1 MEVFLILVMGIGGL
15 MALLAGG
22 ALVLFG
28 DRMRAAD
35 ERAGRV
41 NAKSMTPAAQRRFGI
56 IMTVVGALF
65 VLATLF
71 LL

>member
-1 MEVFLILVMGIGGL
+1 MEILLIAIMGIGGL

-22 ALVLFG
+22 ALWLFG
-28 DRMRAAD
+28 DRLRAAD
-35 ERAGRV
+35 ERAGRN
-41 NAKSMTPAAQRRFGI
+41 NAKAMTPAAQRRFGM
-56 IMTVVGALF
+56 IMTIVGALF